1 MKKGPTQRNLG
12 ADEIAAA
19 NERFREEA
27 ERYGLAYRCQQ
38 CVHLRPEGVRCALG
52 YPNEMLAL
60 GEVRALDGKGMFVFC
75 KDFEL
80 DD

>member
-1 MKKGPTQRNLG
+1 MKKGPTRR
-12 ADEIAAA
+12 DSSPERVAAA

-38 CVHLRPEGVRCALG
+38 CIHLRPEGVQCALG

-60 GEVRALDGKGMFVFC
+60 GEVRALDEEGRFVFC